1 MNLWL
6 QKVDAKLN
14 NLTPV
19 YTIRADGYAAQIAAF
34 GGGVKSLTFRGAPL
48 VETYDGFPPLAAG
61 VVLAPWPNRIA
72 DGTYTWRG
80 ERHQLPIT
88 EPERNNAIHGF
99 VADRVWE
106 CVSHSV
112 GSVTLAVN
120 IAPQAGYPWFVRL
133 VARYALGR
141 DGLTATFHAES
152 PHPEVPYA
160 FGWHTY
166 LTAGG
171 APTDTCRL
179 TLNTTTDVELDGA
192 RNLPTGVERPAQF
205 KDAAVAGLELDHCF
219 SAPTGVR
226 AELADAHGLRTR
238 LECSGDVRWAQ
249 VYTPHDYPGR
259 GRAIAV
265 EPMSAPPNAFATGTG
280 VRTLPATDW
289 VRLSAADT
297 GTAADTG
304 FFGHGNVEN

>member
-133 VARYALGR
+133 VARPTPSAG
-141 DGLTATFHAES
+141 TPTS
-152 PHPEVPYA
+152 PPA
-160 FGWHTY
+160 
-166 LTAGG
+166 
-171 APTDTCRL
+171 
-179 TLNTTTDVELDGA
+179 
-192 RNLPTGVERPAQF
+192 ERPPIRAGSRSTRPPTSSSMVPATSRRGWSAQR
-205 KDAAVAGLELDHCF
+205 
-219 SAPTGVR
+219 S
-226 AELADAHGLRTR
+226 LRTR
-238 LECSGDVRWAQ
+238 PWQAS
-249 VYTPHDYPGR
+249 
-259 GRAIAV
+259 
-265 EPMSAPPNAFATGTG
+265 S
-280 VRTLPATDW
+280 
-289 VRLSAADT
+289 
-297 GTAADTG
+297 
-304 FFGHGNVEN
+304 